1 MQAIESADIR
11 QAVRRTG
18 WLMVLDALASDALA
32 PALRRPGRHVPC
44 PVHGDGRNTGRG
56 DGFRLFPDVDRTGGG
71 ICATCGAYSDGL
83 ALLQWLFGWSFPQT
97 LARVASVLGLVGA
110 SSRPLVPG
118 FARTNRCQVL
128 RPDPERVR
136 RSLRRAWCESLD
148 PTHPGA
154 ASLRRY
160 LAGRGLDAGVLNPR
174 IVRFHPQLAYW
185 DRDADDRPTCL
196 GRFPAML
203 ALVSAADGR
212 PVTLHRTYLRTDGL
226 GKAPVPS
233 PKKLM
238 AHACSVPLTGA
249 AIRLFPVD
257 AAANPVLGIAE
268 GIETA
273 LAVQAMTG
281 MPVWACVSATLLQGF
296 RPPTDITRLAVW
308 ADKDRSGAG
317 AHAAGMLQERLG
329 DALDVRTLLPDAPIP
344 ANARG
349 IDWADVWLMRRS
361 GSDSDL
367 RSQLVA
373 A

>member
-71 ICATCGAYSDGL
+71 ICATCGAYPDGL

-97 LARVASVLGLVGA
+97 LAQVASALGLTA
-110 SSRPLVPG
+110 TSPKAFVPAH
-118 FARTNRCQVL
+118 ARTDRTRMVAH
-128 RPDPERVR
+128 DPAQAR
-136 RSLRRAWCESLD
+136 RSLRRTWCESLE
-148 PTHPGA
+148 PIHLRA
-154 ASLRRY
+154 APLRRN
-160 LAGRGLDAGVLNPR
+160 LAGRGLDAAVLNPR

-185 DRDADDRPTCL
+185 DRDADDRPLCL

-203 ALVSAADGR
+203 ALVSDVDGR
-212 PVTLHRTYLRTDGL
+212 PVTLHRTYLRADGS
-226 GKAPVPS
+226 GKALVPS
-233 PKKLM
+233 SKKLM
-238 AHACSVPLTGA
+238 AHPGTTPLTGA

-257 AAANPVLGIAE
+257 AATNAMLGIAE

-281 MPVWACVSATLLQGF
+281 MPVWACVSATLLQSF
-296 RPPTDITRLAVW
+296 RPPADITRLAIW
-308 ADKDRSGAG
+308 ADKDRSGVG
-317 AHAAGMLQERLG
+317 ANAAGVLRERLG
-329 DALDVRTLLPDAPIP
+329 DALDVRVQLPDVPIP

-349 IDWADVWLMRRS
+349 VDWADVWLMRRP
-361 GSDSDL
+361 GSDSDR

>member
-71 ICATCGAYSDGL
+71 ICATCGAYPDGL

-118 FARTNRCQVL
+118 FARTDRCQVL

-174 IVRFHPQLAYW
+174 IVRFHPALPYW
-185 DRDADDRPTCL
+185 DRDADDRPLCL

-203 ALVSAADGR
+203 ALVSDADGR
-212 PVTLHRTYLRTDGL
+212 PVTLHRTYLRADGS

-238 AHACSVPLTGA
+238 AHARYHTADWRGDPAVPCRRGGEPCARHRRGHRDGA
-249 AIRLFPVD
+249 GRAGDDRHAGLGLRVSD
-257 AAANPVLGIAE
+257 AVAELPAAERTSRGSPSGPTR
-268 GIETA
+268 TA
-273 LAVQAMTG
+273 RGLEHTPLECFRSG
-281 MPVWACVSATLLQGF
+281 WATRWMFASCCRTRRF
-296 RPPTDITRLAVW
+296 RPTPAVSTG
-308 ADKDRSGAG
+308 RMSG
-317 AHAAGMLQERLG
+317 
-329 DALDVRTLLPDAPIP
+329 
-344 ANARG
+344 
-349 IDWADVWLMRRS
+349 
-361 GSDSDL
+361 
-367 RSQLVA
+367 
-373 A
+373 